1 MSLKFDEASIDRGV
15 RSRRGNFC
23 PPMATHQPPFVSAY
37 VPTVARYLSAFDQ
50 HSSRCVY
57 ARAAARYA
65 IRISRALSV
74 VNRKRAFTQSRL
86 KASGGSGACPYL
98 VHRSIKFRPALVPPP
113 LTPSRANHMHF
124 ERSKRF
130 QISIEILGWHLTV
143 RVVESLASI
152 HLSLSLIR
160 VENTYHRSHHF
171 PVFLNEW
178 NLNGMG
184 RRNACQLP
192 FISGQVEFIRCNV
205 DDSFRIVYYWIVY
218 GGLVWI

>member
-37 VPTVARYLSAFDQ
+37 VTHRSQVFIGVRSTFQPVRVRACGGALRNPNQPRFIGRQPEARVYTEPPKGEWWQRRVSLSRPPIDKIP
-50 HSSRCVY
+50 SSR
-57 ARAAARYA
+57 
-65 IRISRALSV
+65 
-74 VNRKRAFTQSRL
+74 
-86 KASGGSGACPYL
+86 
-98 VHRSIKFRPALVPPP
+98 PPSHP
-113 LTPSRANHMHF
+113 FPSRANHMHF

-160 VENTYHRSHHF
+160 VENTYHRSRHF

-192 FISGQVEFIRCNV
+192 FISGQLEFIRCNV
-205 DDSFRIVYYWIVY
+205 DDSFRSYRI
-218 GGLVWI
+218 L

>member
-1 MSLKFDEASIDRGV
+1 
-15 RSRRGNFC
+15 
-23 PPMATHQPPFVSAY
+23 MATHQPPFVSAY
-37 VPTVARYLSAFDQ
+37 TVARYLSAFDQ

-98 VHRSIKFRPALVPPP
+98 VDRSIKFRPALAPP
-113 LTPSRANHMHF
+113 LPLSRANHMHF

-130 QISIEILGWHLTV
+130 QISIEIFAWHLTV

-152 HLSLSLIR
+152 PSLIR
-160 VENTYHRSHHF
+160 VENTYHRSH
-171 PVFLNEW
+171 PVKLSCFRTSEFTGWSNKCVPI
-178 NLNGMG
+178 
-184 RRNACQLP
+184 A

-205 DDSFRIVYYWIVY
+205 RTWTTPFVRI
-218 GGLVWI
+218 